1 MPRPGIAEEAVR
13 AVGAAAGVPP
23 SLLDALVV
31 ASGAAHDDAEVRNAA
46 AKAVLDAIDDG
57 TLDAVLEAART
68 ACSALGTLRPTF
80 SAADHIR
87 LVPPRVR
94 EKARALEK
102 PDFVVAVYGH
112 DEIDECFQ
120 DVMRLEGPAGPYA
133 RFFCM
138 TQCDLLEPQDRIWLF
153 IYVTRRSA
161 RLYSMDIITEK
172 RREQDYAGL
181 IRYASELG
189 FHAYATEY
197 APDAPVSLLRRI
209 CFQAPELAPRKEAP
223 VRLRKRRHDAGGLR
237 TVHVGPLRLRF
248 GLEQPSGPKALS
260 EADRRRRER
269 IQREELERNRE
280 ELRAAMI
287 ERWEY
292 EAELEEARRA
302 ELGMGQEPFCVS
314 IADLI

>member
-1 MPRPGIAEEAVR
+1 MRRPGIAEAVK
-13 AVGAAAGVPP
+13 AVGVAAGVPP

-31 ASGAAHDDAEVRNAA
+31 ASGATYEDAEVRNAA
-46 AKAVLDAIDDG
+46 AKAILDAIDDR
-57 TLDAVLEAART
+57 TLDAVLEGAQAV
-68 ACSALGTLRPTF
+68 CSALSTLRPTF

-102 PDFVVAVYGH
+102 PDFVVAVYEH
-112 DEIDECFQ
+112 DEIDECFA
-120 DVMRLEGPAGPYA
+120 DVMRLEGPTGPYA

-138 TQCDLLEPQDRIWLF
+138 TQCDLLEPRDCIWLF

-161 RLYSMDIITEK
+161 RLYSMHIITEK

-197 APDAPVSLLRRI
+197 ERGVAVSLLCRI
-209 CFQAPELAPRKEAP
+209 CFTAPELAPRKAAP
-223 VRLRKRRHDAGGLR
+223 VRPPKRRRDSGGLR
-237 TVHVGPLRLRF
+237 TVRVGPLRLRF
-248 GLEQPSGPKALS
+248 GLEQPSGPKVLS

-269 IQREELERNRE
+269 IHKEELERSSE
-280 ELRAAMI
+280 ELRAAMV
-287 ERWEY
+287 ERWEH

-302 ELGMGQEPFCVS
+302 ELEMGSEPFCAS
-314 IADLI
+314 IVDII